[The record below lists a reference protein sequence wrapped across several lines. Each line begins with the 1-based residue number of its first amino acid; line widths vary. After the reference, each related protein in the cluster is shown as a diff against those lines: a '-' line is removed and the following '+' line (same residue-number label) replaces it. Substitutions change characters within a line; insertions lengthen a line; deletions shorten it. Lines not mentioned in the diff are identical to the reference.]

1 MDRGGGLSGCGIAVP
16 ASWSRGGREMRMKAL
31 LTIVGIV
38 IFCLGL
44 LFMAQGGG
52 WVRWPAESF
61 MIGASGWIWRGAI
74 VAVVGLALLG
84 LGIRRR

>member
-1 MDRGGGLSGCGIAVP
+1 
-16 ASWSRGGREMRMKAL
+16 MKPL

-38 IFCLGL
+38 VLLLGL

-61 MIGASGWIWRGAI
+61 MVGASGWIWRGAI
-74 VAVVGLALLG
+74 VAAVGLVLFWLG
-84 LGIRRR
+84 RRR

>member
-1 MDRGGGLSGCGIAVP
+1 
-16 ASWSRGGREMRMKAL
+16 MKAL
-31 LTIVGIV
+31 LTIVGLV
-38 IFCLGL
+38 VFGFGL

-61 MIGASGWIWRGAI
+61 MIDASGWVWKGAI
-74 VAVVGLALLG
+74 VAVIGLVLFG